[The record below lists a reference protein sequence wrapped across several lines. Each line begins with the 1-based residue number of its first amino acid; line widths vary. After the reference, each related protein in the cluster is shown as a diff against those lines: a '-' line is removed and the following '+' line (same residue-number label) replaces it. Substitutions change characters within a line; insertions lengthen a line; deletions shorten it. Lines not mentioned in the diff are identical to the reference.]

1 MSTLKKILL
10 YNSPG
15 NVARRYRSYNFK
27 QKWCLIDGFILLF
40 IAIYFYKSQDMYLM
54 IFLLVLSISSFVGI
68 YLCRDK

>member
-10 YNSPG
+10 YNSPS
-15 NVARRYRSYNFK
+15 NVARSYNFK

-40 IAIYFYKSQDMYLM
+40 VAIYFYKSQDIYPM
-54 IFLLVLSISSFVGI
+54 IFLLILSISSFVGI

>member
-15 NVARRYRSYNFK
+15 NVARMYRSYNFK
-27 QKWCLIDGFILLF
+27 QRWCLIDGFILLF
-40 IAIYFYKSQDMYLM
+40 VAIYFYKSQDIYTM
-54 IFLLVLSISSFVGI
+54 IFLLILSVSSFVGI